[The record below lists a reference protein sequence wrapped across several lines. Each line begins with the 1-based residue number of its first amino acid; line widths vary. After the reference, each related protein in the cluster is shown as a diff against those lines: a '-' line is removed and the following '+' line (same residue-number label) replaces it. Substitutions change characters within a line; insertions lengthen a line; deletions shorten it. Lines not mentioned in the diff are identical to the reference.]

1 MPVRIVAAAG
11 LRLSSPDHQET
22 PKVSFLKSRRWKH
35 RFLIGAAIGTGMAA
49 NFAIR
54 GGADFLVALSAGRL
68 RSMGEPSVAST
79 LALTET
85 NAFVMNFA
93 AREIL
98 PRSTVPVIFGACVF
112 DPRQDISRI
121 VDEVC
126 AAGFDGITNFPT
138 ASLFGGPLRCALEKE
153 GLGYAREMKMLR
165 LAKEAGLAT
174 IAYTHSVPEVEAAAK
189 TGVDI
194 VVCGLGWNYGGAL
207 APLADSHVL
216 GIEEAAIYIER
227 AARAARSTGALCLV
241 EGGPIISPLHLKNLC
256 RLVNVDG
263 YVGGSTID
271 RVPLE
276 TAIEEITASFKNIR
290 SMDAPTGADADNTT
304 FPVQLAGGSEGIREA
319 RQSILRLAA
328 GEGSVHICVPGL
340 AGTGPVAEIFHRLS
354 PQRTREP
361 IILNLGL
368 QDAEAPRRELFG
380 TFDTRR
386 KIGLLEIASGRTLII
401 DCAPGTAPDLVR
413 EVAETVR
420 RGYARPIG
428 SERTYPVN
436 VRLIVASAKD
446 VSPVPG
452 LTFISIPKL
461 ADRSEDVGSVLGHV
475 LRKLQ
480 SLLRKPMLRLDA
492 AAWRML
498 VNHDWPGDIDELW
511 RVVENAALAA
521 QGDVV
526 TPVELG
532 NISGYSSGRRLFAS
546 EKEWILDGL
555 RRNSFHKGR
564 TAEWLGISRKTL
576 YNKVRR
582 YALDLDSST

>member
-1 MPVRIVAAAG
+1 M
-11 LRLSSPDHQET
+11 
-22 PKVSFLKSRRWKH
+22 PKVSLALKSRRRKH

-54 GGADFLVALSAGRL
+54 GGADFLIALSAGRL
-68 RSMGEPSVAST
+68 RSMGEPSVASM
-79 LALTET
+79 LALTEA

-121 VDEVC
+121 VDEVR

-138 ASLFGGPLRCALEKE
+138 ASLLGGPMRCALEKE
-153 GLGYAREMKMLR
+153 GLGHAREMKMLR

-174 IAYTHSVPEVEAAAK
+174 VAYTHSVPEAEAAAE

-207 APLADSHVL
+207 APLADGHGL
-216 GIEEAAIYIER
+216 GIEEAAIYIDH
-227 AARAARSTGALCLV
+227 AARVARSTGALCLV
-241 EGGPIISPLHLKNLC
+241 EGGPIISPKHLEELC
-256 RLVNVDG
+256 RFVNIDG

-276 TAIEEITASFKNIR
+276 TAIEEITANFKNIG
-290 SMDAPTGADADNTT
+290 STDALTGADADNTA
-304 FPVQLAGGSEGIREA
+304 FPMQLAGGSEGIHLA

-328 GEGSVHICVPGL
+328 GKGPVHICVPDP
-340 AGTGPVAEIFHRLS
+340 AGTGPVAEMFHKLS

-361 IILNLGL
+361 IILNLGP
-368 QDAEAPRRELFG
+368 QDAEAHRQDLFG
-380 TFDTRR
+380 TFGTRR
-386 KIGLLEIASGRTLII
+386 RIGWLEIASGRTLII

-420 RGYARPIG
+420 RGCARPIG
-428 SERTYPVN
+428 SERIYPVN
-436 VRLIVASAKD
+436 VRLVVASAED
-446 VSPVPG
+446 VPPVPG
-452 LTFISIPKL
+452 LTFVSIPKL
-461 ADRSEDVGSVLGHV
+461 ADRSEDVGSVLDQV
-475 LRKLQ
+475 LRKLR
-480 SLLRKPMLRLDA
+480 SLLCQPTLRLDA

-511 RVVENAALAA
+511 RVVETAALAA
-521 QGDVV
+521 QGDVI

-532 NISGYSSGRRLFAS
+532 NLSGHSSGRRLFAS

-555 RRNSFHKGR
+555 RRNSFHRGR

-582 YALDLDSST
+582 YALDLDSSA